1 MAVTLAGFSYRIRV
15 EERAMLEAF
24 GDEYRNYMHHT
35 GRYLPRVL

>member
-1 MAVTLAGFSYRIRV
+1 
-15 EERAMLEAF
+15 MLEAF